1 MGILIFA
8 LQQKFLIKLFVLC
21 FAAVM
26 QTEGYKYV
34 EQTCPLLLSELLE
47 TVASVAVDE
56 RPGEG
61 GGGLSRKRSGSSVM
75 GLDLAA
81 AQMPAAAE
89 SGEPYV
95 RRLRRRL

>member
-1 MGILIFA
+1 
-8 LQQKFLIKLFVLC
+8 
-21 FAAVM
+21 M

-47 TVASVAVDE
+47 TVASVAVVE

-61 GGGLSRKRSGSSVM
+61 GELSRKRSGSSVM

-95 RRLRRRL
+95 RRLRRQL